1 MSETQAPDYLGHRQ
15 RLRERFLKS
24 QGRDMADYE
33 LLELV
38 LTYTIVRRDVKP
50 IAKALVKEF
59 GSFAGVVNASY
70 DELLSFKGIS
80 ENTAVMLQLIK
91 TAGLRMSWQNL
102 QAQDAPVIKSVD
114 ELIDYCRACMAHQ
127 DIEELRV
134 IYLDSKLRVIG
145 EETLQKGTINNV
157 AIHPR
162 EVIKAVLQNHA
173 GSFVLVHNHPSGDAT
188 PSRQDI
194 AVTKQIREAAECVNI
209 TLQDH
214 III

>member
-1 MSETQAPDYLGHRQ
+1 
-15 RLRERFLKS
+15 
-24 QGRDMADYE
+24 MADYE

-214 III
+214 IIIGKFGHFSFRAEGLF